1 MAKAKRR
8 ATKGAKAAP
17 KKSAKPQKKAV
28 KSKKVIAKKPL
39 PKKSAPKK
47 AAAKKPAPKK
57 SSAKKPAAKKSTPKK
72 STAAQAAKLVF
83 GIIEQVEHFSASP
96 EVVYRALTDA
106 KTHSAFT
113 GAAAKIGA
121 KVGGAFSA
129 WNGYIKGRILELVP
143 GEKIVQAWRTKDFPR
158 EYPDSN
164 LEIRLTPESGGTRLR
179 LLQTNVPEMSVENYH
194 SGWQSRYWQR
204 LRAWLATLPQLELP
218 FGVSP
223 AKRSR
228 PQGTEPSGRKTKP
241 RKN

>member
-8 ATKGAKAAP
+8 AVKR
-17 KKSAKPQKKAV
+17 AKPQKKAL
-28 KSKKVIAKKPL
+28 KSKKVVARKTAPKKPT
-39 PKKSAPKK
+39 PKKAGAKKSA
-47 AAAKKPAPKK
+47 AAK
-57 SSAKKPAAKKSTPKK
+57 AK
-72 STAAQAAKLVF
+72 KLVF

-129 WNGYIKGRILELVP
+129 WNGYIKGRIVELVP

-218 FGVSP
+218 FGAAP
-223 AKRSR
+223 TRK
-228 PQGTEPSGRKTKP
+228 PKKTKQ
-241 RKN
+241 RKK